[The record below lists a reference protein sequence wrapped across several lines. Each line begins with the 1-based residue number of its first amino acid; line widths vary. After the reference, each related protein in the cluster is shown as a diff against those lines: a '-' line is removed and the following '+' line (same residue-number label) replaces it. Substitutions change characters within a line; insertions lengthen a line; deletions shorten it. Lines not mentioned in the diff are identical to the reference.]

1 MRDQWEYD
9 MRLMSIRVSCIIA
22 SAAVVLF
29 SVQPRA
35 KDVGAP
41 PQGTAPQS
49 APAATQG
56 APPQGA
62 GRRQPAPLNFENHA
76 GWKQIFDGATM
87 TSWDCDPEFWSIVDG
102 ALMAKSTREKP
113 AGTIYC
119 PWTGGEPADF
129 ELKLEVKLTGN
140 TNSGIQYRS
149 ARNAGRGGGGGG
161 AAAGGA
167 PAAAAGAPPAPQAPA
182 AAVPAPAPEPVP
194 CSMAQ
199 YAGAGRVGGGGR
211 GAGAPA
217 GQPGAAVGQRA
228 GGAAGGGG
236 GGRGGAPNPRSV
248 GGYQLDLHNN
258 GSYPGQLYENGG
270 NGRGGANRG
279 IITYKGQVV
288 QMIEGE
294 RPQTIGCVG
303 EEHELRG
310 VWNPNDWNQIHIIA
324 RGGILIHL
332 VNGRVITVSLD
343 EDPTIRKDKGLIAIQ
358 IEGNPVESDLTASFR
373 NIWLKTW

>member
-1 MRDQWEYD
+1 
-9 MRLMSIRVSCIIA
+9 MRLISVRVSTITA
-22 SAAVVLF
+22 AAAVVLL

-35 KDVGAP
+35 KDQGAA
-41 PQGTAPQS
+41 PQGTAPQG
-49 APAATQG
+49 APAATQA
-56 APPQGA
+56 APPAQG

-87 TSWDCDPEFWSIVDG
+87 ANWDCDAEFWSIVDG

-161 AAAGGA
+161 GGAAGAAGAPGGAAAGA
-167 PAAAAGAPPAPQAPA
+167 PAAGAPPAPQTA
-182 AAVPAPAPEPVP
+182 AAVPAPTPDPVP

-199 YAGAGRVGGGGR
+199 YAGAGRGGGGGR
-211 GAGAPA
+211 GAGAP
-217 GQPGAAVGQRA
+217 GQPGVAAGQRA

-236 GGRGGAPNPRSV
+236 GGRGGTPNPRSV

-288 QMIEGE
+288 QLIEGE

-310 VWNPNDWNQIHIIA
+310 IWNPNDWNQIHIIA
-324 RGGILIHL
+324 RGGILIHI

-343 EDPTIRKDKGLIAIQ
+343 EDPTIKKDKGLIAVQ